1 MALPARDED
10 TFRQLVESHER
21 ALRVHCYRMLG
32 SLQDAEDV
40 TQETLL
46 RAWKSLD
53 QFGGRASV
61 RAWLYRIA
69 TNVCLD
75 EIERRARRILPVLAG
90 APLAS
95 FSAAPP
101 SAPPTE
107 TVWLDPLPNAWLNL
121 ADETPGP
128 EARYETKESIELA
141 FVATLQLLP
150 GRQRAI
156 LLLRDVLGWSIQ
168 EIASLLD
175 VSLAATNS
183 ALQRARTT
191 LGQPGAAVR
200 ARMTPEAERALVQR
214 YMGAWERADV
224 QALVDLLRDDARLSM
239 PPLQAWYVGASAIA
253 EFFAWATSPTG
264 PGPYR
269 FVATSANSWPAF
281 EIYARGEPFIL
292 QVVETDADRIVAVT
306 SFMNPALFA
315 YFETD
320 APPAPS

>member
-1 MALPARDED
+1 MALPVGDED
-10 TFRQLVESHER
+10 TFRQLVESHQR

-32 SLQDAEDV
+32 SLQDAEDL

-69 TNVCLD
+69 TNACLD
-75 EIERRARRILPVLAG
+75 EIERRGRRILPVMAG
-90 APLAS
+90 TPLAS

-101 SAPPTE
+101 GAPPTE
-107 TVWLDPLPNAWLNL
+107 SVWLDPLPDAWLNL
-121 ADETPGP
+121 ADEAPGP

-156 LLLRDVLGWSIQ
+156 LLLRDVLGWAIQ

-175 VSLAATNS
+175 LSVAATNS
-183 ALQRARTT
+183 ALQRARATM
-191 LGQPGAAVR
+191 GEPGASGVMR
-200 ARMTPEAERALVQR
+200 ARMTPEAERTLVQQ

-224 QALVDLLRDDARLSM
+224 QALVDLLKDDARLSM
-239 PPLQAWYVGASAIA
+239 PPLVEWYLGASAIA
-253 EFFAWATSPTG
+253 EFF
-264 PGPYR
+264 
-269 FVATSANSWPAF
+269 
-281 EIYARGEPFIL
+281 
-292 QVVETDADRIVAVT
+292 
-306 SFMNPALFA
+306 
-315 YFETD
+315 
-320 APPAPS
+320 